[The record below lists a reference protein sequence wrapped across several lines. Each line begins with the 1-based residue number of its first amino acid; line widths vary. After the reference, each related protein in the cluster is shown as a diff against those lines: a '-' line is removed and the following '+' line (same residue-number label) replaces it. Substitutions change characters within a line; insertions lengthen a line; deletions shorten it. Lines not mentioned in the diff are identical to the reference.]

1 MYFPDV
7 IPGFKDWTEIPKSID
22 IATGR
27 VTLGRW
33 LHDVKRLAIPYEAA
47 IREFEFDGGL
57 LRVPP
62 PPPPP
67 AWVKDALPVGP
78 WKKLLSWCPKLEELV
93 VVMGGERKGQ
103 MSRIESEGQ
112 WEEVSSVKL
121 PVEPWGWRW
130 ELPNFRV
137 KGWKAE
143 RLSRLRVLEVRFV
156 RLERDWQGQSM

>member
-1 MYFPDV
+1 MYFPGV

-22 IATGR
+22 MATGR
-27 VTLGRW
+27 VTLGKW

-47 IREFEFDGGL
+47 IREFGFNGGSM
-57 LRVPP
+57 RIPP

-78 WKKLLSWCPKLEELV
+78 WKKLLSRCPKLEELV
-93 VVMGGERKGQ
+93 VVMEVERKGR

-137 KGWKAE
+137 NGWKAE
-143 RLSRLRVLEVRFV
+143 RLSRVRELEVRFV
-156 RLERDWQGQSM
+156 RLERDWEGQSM